1 MNFTKID
8 GRGQRKTQ
16 RGMCSRAHGKRAGL
30 RIQVIAWQNVLLTG
44 LRPVFGTTPPST
56 TTSVPSRR
64 GETVIYRSF
73 GTATL
78 PTGTSVAS
86 PRGEGVIYRVF
97 GTATLPTGT
106 SVASRRDKGGFYPVF
121 GTATLPTGTSVASP
135 RGETVLYRTFGTET
149 LPTDASVAYSRSHF
163 QLGYRI
169 VALLGFV
176 KFTWHEPLLI
186 IK

>member
-16 RGMCSRAHGKRAGL
+16 RGVCSHAHGKRAGL

-97 GTATLPTGT
+97 GTATMPTGIPE
-106 SVASRRDKGGFYPVF
+106 ASRH
-121 GTATLPTGTSVASP
+121 
-135 RGETVLYRTFGTET
+135 GETVIHRSFATTIM
-149 LPTDASVAYSRSHF
+149 PTDASVASSRSHCE
-163 QLGYRI
+163 LVHRI
-169 VALLGFV
+169 VAELGFV
-176 KFTWHEPLLI
+176 KFTWNEPLLI